1 MYVLLFIFVPQY
13 VFIDKLSS
21 GLDLSFFS
29 SSFYLASFNFF
40 NNIKCL
46 KL

>member
-1 MYVLLFIFVPQY
+1 MFYFLYLY
-13 VFIDKLSS
+13 HNTFIDKLSS

-46 KL
+46 NL